1 MADERTKKVQA
12 RVTPETYELI
22 REAARRSDDPSVS
35 ALVRRV
41 VLHEVVEI
49 AEDLDPEEG
58 DRE

>member
-41 VLHEVVEI
+41 VLHECVAI
-49 AEDLDPEEG
+49 ADELDTEG
-58 DRE
+58 DDCE